1 MAPDDSVGYLAAGY
15 VALSQCPHAGE
26 DANSDDG
33 RGWQNFGVSDPVP
46 TSSRRVPAVPSAA
59 RSAMFGMSLRPIRGD
74 GAVKRKHLGSYAAS
88 GGSLHRKGR

>member
-1 MAPDDSVGYLAAGY
+1 MAQDDPVGYLAAGY

-46 TSSRRVPAVPSAA
+46 TSSRRAPGVPSAA
-59 RSAMFGMSLRPIRGD
+59 ARSATFGSANLMGTCTP
-74 GAVKRKHLGSYAAS
+74 
-88 GGSLHRKGR
+88 